1 MAKPVTFGSY
11 EFKTKKDATEDVRK
25 RIARYEVGQTLG
37 WEDFNFFMSLFTL
50 HDQYDEKVGPGVS
63 RIVVER
69 DFHNNKCL
77 HLSRIDSS
85 KVSISWVHCLKPFSI
100 KSTVSS
106 AFRRAVKETIMQ
118 FKSGSLEAEAI
129 ALCPIN
135 NSPITYTN
143 SHVAYIDASFEKLLE
158 DFLKAERVAFEEIR
172 LYRASESDTDQ
183 RRVIAD
189 MLLVRRWQAF
199 HRLNAKLELLSDVAN
214 MSKRA

>member
-1 MAKPVTFGSY
+1 MAKPVRFGSY
-11 EFKTKKDATEDVRK
+11 DFKTKKDATEDVRK
-25 RIARYEVGQTLG
+25 RIAKYEVGQTLG
-37 WEDFNFFMSLFTL
+37 WEDFTFFMSLFTL

-85 KVSISWVHCLKPFSI
+85 KVSISWVHCLKPFCI

-118 FKSGSLEAEAI
+118 FKSDSLKAG

-135 NSPITYTN
+135 KSPITYTN
-143 SHVAYIDASFEKLLE
+143 SHVAYINASFETLLE
-158 DFLKAERVAFEEIR
+158 DFLKAERVAFEEVQLCR
-172 LYRASESDTDQ
+172 PSESDTDQ
-183 RRVIAD
+183 RRVISD
-189 MLLVRRWQAF
+189 MLLVKRWQAF